1 MTKLMTKTFLAIA
14 WLAGLQLVSAQE
26 KVSREEALV
35 YAKAAAAN
43 AAQLNGTPIATD
55 VDTQQPVAL
64 REGEYGGMILPQKH
78 LRSEAIAKATQT
90 PVPVGQL
97 WLHNLTPM
105 KDEAIPVEKLRIARV
120 ELEGSDARVPQC
132 ALAIR
137 RNGAGKLELL
147 VYGKGKEPLLT
158 APVKSI
164 DAKQTLPIDASAQR
178 DFESGTLTLK
188 LLGKY
193 EATIQVTELLL

>member
-78 LRSEAIAKATQT
+78 LRAEAIAKATQT